1 MEYSDCLQNVDREV
15 EIYKK
20 LIYLIE
26 CDIMAEENGEKFEDE
41 KE

>member
-1 MEYSDCLQNVDREV
+1 MEYSDSLQNVDREV

-26 CDIMAEENGEKFEDE
+26 RDIMAEENGEKFEDE

>member
-1 MEYSDCLQNVDREV
+1 MEYSDSLQNVDREV

-26 CDIMAEENGEKFEDE
+26 CDIM
-41 KE
+41 